1 LDKEGKRINRAI
13 VCGGGTGGHLFP
25 GIATAEAILENFPHS
40 KVLFISTE
48 RQVDS
53 RALQNRPFATAVLK
67 CRPLKGLSGLA
78 KLATAIRLPASL
90 IAAAA
95 IIRRFKPDLVLGVG
109 GYVTGPVI
117 LAARLLG
124 VSCCIHEQN
133 SVPGLANRLL
143 GRIVRKVFISLPESA
158 AYFPAGKTVLTG
170 NPVRRELL
178 AAASTHLTKESHR
191 PTLLVLGGSQ
201 GAHRVNML
209 IIEALADQRQT
220 LPPELRVIHQTGSR
234 DEEEVRAAYD
244 RLGIRA
250 QVAAFFTD
258 MATLYREADL
268 VVSRAGATTLTE
280 LMLFAKPAIL
290 IPYPFAADSH
300 QEKNALYLVEHGG
313 AKMFVE
319 AKLTGPM
326 LGREIVRLIVDKEE
340 QERMAG
346 QLATLARPQ
355 ATESI
360 VAHCLEMI

>member
-170 NPVRRELL
+170 NP
-178 AAASTHLTKESHR
+178 
-191 PTLLVLGGSQ
+191 
-201 GAHRVNML
+201 
-209 IIEALADQRQT
+209 
-220 LPPELRVIHQTGSR
+220 PPELRVIHQTGSR